1 MRSIYV
7 VDRCE
12 VCISTWEKM
21 VVKKVIIDYVIDRVT
36 AISHMSAVTTDSK
49 LNGKVAPPWRT

>member
-1 MRSIYV
+1 MRSIYI

-36 AISHMSAVTTDSK
+36 AISHMSAVTK